1 MQTTGQTVRVPGFVL
16 EEQAMSERKDA
27 GTITDSSDT
36 TETERTITATCG
48 WYSQK
53 GKGTP

>member
-1 MQTTGQTVRVPGFVL
+1 MNVTGQTVNIPGFVL
-16 EEQAMSERKDA
+16 EEQAMSESTDA

-36 TETERTITATCG
+36 TESERTITATCG

-53 GKGTP
+53 TKGTA

>member
-1 MQTTGQTVRVPGFVL
+1 MQTTGQIMNVLGFVL

-27 GTITDSSDT
+27 GTITDSTDT
-36 TETERTITATCG
+36 TETERAITATCG

-53 GKGTP
+53 GTA